1 MTEIVHD
8 FSAYNRHVD
17 AVAGGVGRQTGPQ
30 TDWWLIAKAV
40 ALILIVIGAATA
52 LIIVIWSSRDPELIT
67 SEVKVNV
74 EKPRIKQ
81 TVRHA
86 SEARAIDAPDEGKVV
101 RNFVL
106 FNERNLTDVGAVVT
120 GWKFV
125 NEKEERP
132 VSEWCYLVPLHGGE
146 AGLTPRI
153 ELPRGGR
160 AIISAAVLSRHALTP
175 SDLEHAQQACVWHP

>member
-40 ALILIVIGAATA
+40 GLTLLAFGAATA
-52 LIIVIWSSRDPELIT
+52 LIISSWRDPKLVIPEI
-67 SEVKVNV
+67 KVNV

-81 TVRHA
+81 PIRHV
-86 SEARAIDAPDEGKVV
+86 SEARATEAHDEGKVV
-101 RNFVL
+101 RNYVL
-106 FNERNLTDVGAVVT
+106 FNKRDLTGVGAVVT

-125 NEKEERP
+125 NEKDGYP
-132 VSEWCYLVPLHGGE
+132 VSEWCYLEPIHGGE
-146 AGLTPRI
+146 VGLTPRI
-153 ELPRGGR
+153 ELPRGGK

-175 SDLEHAQQACVWHP
+175 SDLEQAQQACVWHP